1 MGSFIE
7 LNDTLRISK
16 SQGFPSELDLQKH
29 LESPYSIENF
39 EEKVFDFYAKP
50 TIRVYQQPPVRN
62 FLVEDINGKWV
73 YWGKCFIIE
82 IHHNYITKETSGKYK
97 IISINNAAM
106 MKQAF
111 ELIDLRPENNYFAE

>member
-29 LESPYSIENF
+29 LESPYSIEDF